1 MPANNPGD
9 LHQVSDRLAYNAMR
23 HWKERLIEAV
33 LLAAAAVSVLT
44 TLGIVWTLLSQS
56 LLFFRQVNPFVF
68 LTGTVW
74 QPQIGEFGVLPL
86 VTDTLI
92 TSLIAMLMSVE
103 LILNAAAL
111 NFVAFHH
118 FLFEGDVGGAVFPVF
133 IIAVAAAEAAI
144 ALAIIIALFRHKNQ
158 LDVQDADSLKN

>member
-1 MPANNPGD
+1 MIGP
-9 LHQVSDRLAYNAMR
+9 
-23 HWKERLIEAV
+23 
-33 LLAAAAVSVLT
+33 T
-44 TLGIVWTLLSQS
+44 LSQYLVFS
-56 LLFFRQVNPFVF
+56 ALLFCLGLYGM
-68 LTGTVW
+68 LTRR
-74 QPQIGEFGVLPL
+74 
-86 VTDTLI
+86 
-92 TSLIAMLMSVE
+92 SLIAMLMSVE